1 MSLAEEGRAPI
12 CYNVLARFRAFV
24 GAHTCW
30 DANSQ
35 RAQGLHFFNYTLAA
49 KDLKQLMM
57 RNNGA
62 EDNGGQ
68 RGRTS
73 HGFRIG
79 NPLTSHGGTRGT
91 TSSSYGFWSWRRTHS
106 RGPRGTTGDHK
117 PEGSTGD
124 HEPEGTTG
132 DHRGPQARATNSGSG
147 AALTRGDHGGPRGT
161 TSSRGPRGTMGAHKL
176 ELRIQDLALHSL
188 EGTMGKSWITTN
200 ACASG

>member
-35 RAQGLHFFNYTLAA
+35 RAQGLHFFNYTVAA

-117 PEGSTGD
+117 
-124 HEPEGTTG
+124 
-132 DHRGPQARATNSGSG
+132 
-147 AALTRGDHGGPRGT
+147 
-161 TSSRGPRGTMGAHKL
+161 L
-176 ELRIQDLALHSL
+176 ELRIQDLAQHSL
-188 EGTMGKSWITTN
+188 EETTGDHGGPPAPGDHGGPWGPTSLSYGFRIWRCTHSRGPWGKV
-200 ACASG
+200 G